1 MSNAKGTYIQNVIAK
16 IKNKTE
22 NKRVAMGRSTNTPI
36 IPTIKNLKI

>member
-16 IKNKTE
+16 TKNKTE
-22 NKRVAMGRSTNTPI
+22 NKRVAMGSSTSTHI